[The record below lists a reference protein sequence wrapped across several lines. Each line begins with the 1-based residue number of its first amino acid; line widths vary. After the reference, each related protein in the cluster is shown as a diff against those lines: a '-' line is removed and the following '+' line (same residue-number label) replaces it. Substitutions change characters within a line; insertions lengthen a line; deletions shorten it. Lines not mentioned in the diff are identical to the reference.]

1 MEKRLLNLVREYKS
15 KGIKN
20 LYYVKHSN
28 PQDTWYCG
36 YVTLGKDHP
45 LYGYDDVENT
55 WAGVYSKLNVHGG
68 ITFSS
73 LSISDEELIIGFD
86 QNHSGD
92 MESGINDNVN
102 FVASEVHHLARQ
114 LCKMYDNMNNVI
126 DADKNLREY
135 KKKVTDWYIDDFL
148 GLKDDVTGLSD
159 HFENLV
165 KGVNDEY
172 FAKNIEPLYVEEHE
186 VTTEKVLDWYFS
198 GSDQEQE
205 STLIDL
211 GRRVKDSLF
220 ESGEFYIS
228 ADQIADECA
237 EVYNDE
243 NKNK

>member
-1 MEKRLLNLVREYKS
+1 MKKRLLNLVKEYKS

-28 PQDTWYCG
+28 PEYTWYCG
-36 YVTLGKDHP
+36 YVTVGKDHP
-45 LYGYDDVENT
+45 LYDSYDVDNE
-55 WAGVYSKLNVHGG
+55 WSSAYDELNVHGG
-68 ITFSS
+68 ITFVVRNKPN
-73 LSISDEELIIGFD
+73 EELTIGFD

-92 MESGINDNVN
+92 MSSNINDDDR
-102 FVASEVHHLARQ
+102 FVASETHSLARQ

-126 DADKNLREY
+126 DADKSLREY

-165 KGVNDEY
+165 KGVSDEY
-172 FAKNIEPLYVEEHE
+172 FSENIEPLYVEEHE